1 MSLPEVLERIAL
13 ACQRAGRD
21 PKEVRLVAVTKGRT
35 VEEIREKVLRYGAF
49 PLGESR
55 VQEAL
60 KKMELLQAEWH
71 LVGSLQRNKA
81 KFAPRFHLIHSLDSL
96 RLAEALEGVGAKA
109 GMRLRVL
116 VEVNLGREPQKHGF
130 LEEELPEALARV
142 REMPHLRGPG
152 PHDRAPHG
160 AGRGGPPHLPETF
173 PARRPLWPARALH
186 GHVPGLRVGGGGGG
200 HHGPDR
206 PGPFCRL
213 KGAWT

>member
-1 MSLPEVLERIAL
+1 MGLPEVLERIAL
-13 ACQRAGRD
+13 ACRRAGRD

-71 LVGSLQRNKA
+71 LVGPLQRNKA

-109 GMRLRVL
+109 GVRLRVL
-116 VEVNLGREPQKHGF
+116 LEVNLGREPQKHGF

-142 REMPHLRGPG
+142 REMPHLQVLGLMTVPPMGPEGCG
-152 PHDRAPHG
+152 PA
-160 AGRGGPPHLPETF
+160 HLPQAL
-173 PARRPLWPARALH
+173 PAGRPLWPARALH

-200 HHGPDR
+200 HHGPGR